1 MLKSSTNMENI
12 RELKKHLGKEQC
24 RQISELTGYSVG
36 YIQNCLTH
44 RRNNRLIVQA
54 ATTLMQEA
62 FARHY

>member
-1 MLKSSTNMENI
+1 MENI
-12 RELKKHLGKEQC
+12 RELKKHLCEEQY

-54 ATTLMQEA
+54 ASTVSRGIFL
-62 FARHY
+62 RSY